1 LGRTTDLE
9 KISRLVAN
17 NHISVVGP
25 KYIGKT
31 VFLRAAA
38 DRLAEA
44 ENGFTGVIY
53 WDMRHSTPADDSGFY
68 VAFADILSRGLR
80 STSPDES
87 AWIAELGSEPYEGI
101 EDAFRTLAEEKKRY
115 LVCLDG
121 FDDLLGGGVFTKALW
136 DNLRNL
142 GELGSLKYL
151 TGSRRRLRELCKVR
165 ALLASDF
172 WRLFGTSPFKLTC
185 LSSEDIRAFLKP
197 MKDGGRVLEQGAVTE
212 IVNWSGGIP
221 LLVSLICS
229 ELWEQSGV
237 GSMISNS
244 TVTSLMDNVIAGAD
258 DALDD
263 LWQSFDVDQQVALAS
278 ICRRDVLRA
287 TDVPGLLN
295 PLLDAGMVIPSGTGF
310 AVPSGLLRRYAAGGS
325 AQTGLGVK
333 MLFGDRKSFDR
344 NIRNVLDL
352 RLKQVESAD
361 DELRDHLMSMVE
373 KLDKPHVV
381 IGSIR
386 LILNR
391 AFELIWQSEFG
402 GTTVPGDVIR
412 EWKRLTDRP
421 VPSTV
426 PADIGPQCQ
435 LLKII
440 TDPNC
445 EWKARTSRYTYT
457 LIEGMPAPGNIGSHL
472 TGSRPDLG
480 YCVALG
486 FWCIQLVEQLS
497 AELRAFDA
505 VRQRT

>member
-1 LGRTTDLE
+1 ME

-44 ENGFTGVIY
+44 ESGFTGVIY

-68 VAFADILSRGLR
+68 AAFAETLSGGLR
-80 STSPDES
+80 ATSPDES
-87 AWIAELGSEPYEGI
+87 NWLAELGSEPYEGI
-101 EDAFRTLAEEKKRY
+101 EDAFRTLAQEKKRY

-121 FDDLLGGGVFTKALW
+121 FDDLLGGGVFTKSLW

-185 LSSEDIRAFLKP
+185 LSAEDIRAFLKP
-197 MKDGGRVLEQGAVTE
+197 LEEGGRVLEKGAVTE
-212 IVNWSGGIP
+212 IANWSGGIP

-229 ELWEQSGV
+229 ELWEQSDV
-237 GSMISNS
+237 GS
-244 TVTSLMDNVIAGAD
+244 TVTNTTVTSMMDSVIAGAD

-263 LWQSFDVDQQVALAS
+263 LWQSLDVDQQVAVAS
-278 ICRRDVLRA
+278 ISRGDALCAADVQ
-287 TDVPGLLN
+287 GSLN
-295 PLLDAGMVIPSGTGF
+295 PLLDAGLVVARGAGF
-310 AVPSGLLRRYAAGGS
+310 AVPSGLLRRHAAGGS

-333 MLFGDRKSFDR
+333 VLFGDRKSFDR
-344 NIRNVLDL
+344 NIRNVLEL
-352 RLKQVESAD
+352 RLKQVESPD
-361 DELRDHLMSMVE
+361 EELRDHLTSMID
-373 KLDKPHVV
+373 KIDKPHVV
-381 IGSIR
+381 MGSIR

-402 GTTVPGDVIR
+402 GTTVPGEVVRD
-412 EWKRLTDRP
+412 WSRLTDRP
-421 VPSTV
+421 APSTV
-426 PADIGPQCQ
+426 PADIGSQCY

-445 EWKARTSRYTYT
+445 QRKARTSRYTYT

-497 AELRAFDA
+497 AEI
-505 VRQRT
+505 